1 MSLISLIVII
11 VAIGVILWAVNK
23 YIPMEPNI
31 RNLLTIVVIVILV
44 LWLLS
49 LFGILPDLNAIR
61 VGG

>member
-1 MSLISLIVII
+1 MSLIGLIILL
-11 VAIGVILWAVNK
+11 VAIGVILWAVNA

-31 RNLLTIVVIVILV
+31 KKILNVVIIVVVI

>member
-1 MSLISLIVII
+1 MSLIALLVLIVA
-11 VAIGVILWAVNK
+11 VGVILWAVNT

-31 RNLLTIVVIVILV
+31 KKLLNIVVIVVLV

>member
-1 MSLISLIVII
+1 MGLLSLIVII
-11 VAIGVILWAVNK
+11 VLVGVILWAVNK

-31 RNLLTIVVIVILV
+31 KMFLNIVVIVILAFWV
-44 LWLLS
+44 LS